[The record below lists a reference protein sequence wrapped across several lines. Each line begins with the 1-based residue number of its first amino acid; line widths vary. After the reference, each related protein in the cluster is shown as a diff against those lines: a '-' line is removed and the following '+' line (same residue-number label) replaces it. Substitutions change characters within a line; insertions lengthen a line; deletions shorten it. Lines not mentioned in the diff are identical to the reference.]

1 MYQKHVILCDL
12 SLRKQ
17 VIKVTACVSDNSVRT
32 SMIFSLQ
39 VSNLTFFWTSY
50 EKTADSKILT
60 HHSKP
65 GFYPAKAGN

>member
-32 SMIFSLQ
+32 SMIF
-39 VSNLTFFWTSY
+39 FFT
-50 EKTADSKILT
+50 
-60 HHSKP
+60 
-65 GFYPAKAGN
+65 GFKFDLLLNFL